1 MLQLT
6 LTPPPDAHARHQQLV
21 QLDWELRGMVALA
34 DCGHGV
40 DVAAVR
46 RLTAEFQDALAGAG
60 ADSNDLV
67 ACLARRIIVSLDEL
81 HEHATDL

>member
-6 LTPPPDAHARHQQLV
+6 LTPPPDAHARHQQLA
-21 QLDWELRGMVALA
+21 QLDWELRGMVAL
-34 DCGHGV
+34 
-40 DVAAVR
+40 AAVR

-81 HEHATDL
+81 HEHPPDL

>member
-34 DCGHGV
+34 DGGHSV

-46 RLTAEFQDALAGAG
+46 RLIAEFQDALAGAD
-60 ADSNDLV
+60 DSNDLV